1 MRHQLTQVEEVYH
14 CHIEHYTL
22 THVPV
27 DSLRV
32 LEGSPREGG
41 ACVVAGANGVNG
53 ELADE
58 DTSPPVGAPVWSLPP
73 VEQWRQVC

>member
-1 MRHQLTQVEEVYH
+1 M
-14 CHIEHYTL
+14 EHNTL

-32 LEGSPREGG
+32 LEGSPWEGG
-41 ACVVAGANGVNG
+41 ARVVSPLGANGDTA

-58 DTSPPVGAPVWSLPP
+58 DTSPPVGALDWSPPP